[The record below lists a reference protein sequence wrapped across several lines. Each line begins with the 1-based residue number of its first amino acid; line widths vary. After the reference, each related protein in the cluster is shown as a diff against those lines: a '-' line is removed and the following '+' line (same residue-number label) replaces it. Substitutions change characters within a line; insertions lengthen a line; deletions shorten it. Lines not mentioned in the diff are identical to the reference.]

1 MKVTNTSNSRTPPLI
16 ISTCWKIHLQR
27 HALIICRTLT
37 YKECVFWLILRAFD
51 PSQFKQLLKKRGRKQ
66 LAFRIKQ
73 LVILNVLAC
82 GKSPWN
88 TDTFRKKKNLMLAN
102 HSFVRFYDSLLQT
115 FLVYFKFTF
124 FCCCCSVHTTQG
136 VYCRCVFLYSVSW
149 KSGLEKLTWHVFFL
163 SYRDI
168 FPFFLMPLQCFSPC
182 VCYRSQVE
190 VHLFISLIRILALSP
205 LNKTVTFFFPPF
217 P

>member
-1 MKVTNTSNSRTPPLI
+1 MPFSYAVHSHT
-16 ISTCWKIHLQR
+16 
-27 HALIICRTLT
+27 
-37 YKECVFWLILRAFD
+37 FWLILRAFD
-51 PSQFKQLLKKRGRKQ
+51 PSQLKQLQKKRGRKQ

-149 KSGLEKLTWHVFFL
+149 KSGLEKFDVARFL
-163 SYRDI
+163 S
-168 FPFFLMPLQCFSPC
+168 FLQRHFSLFLNASPMFLS
-182 VCYRSQVE
+182 VCLLSE
-190 VHLFISLIRILALSP
+190 PSWGSLIHFI
-205 LNKTVTFFFPPF
+205 NKNTGP
-217 P
+217 